1 MRRVAVPA
9 LAAPPDAPAAGARV
23 ATLVGETMGTTW
35 TVRVAAPPDIDF
47 VALRARI
54 QHALDRVVAQMSTY
68 RPDSDLSRFNAAP
81 AGTWL
86 ALPEEFLAV
95 LTAALALA
103 RETDGAFDPTVGPL
117 VDLWGFGPAG
127 RRTEPPPAAAI
138 EAVAGPVGWARL
150 EIDAARRRA
159 RQPGGVRLDL
169 SAIAKG
175 FGVDAVADCLRDAG
189 LTCYL
194 VEVGGELRGAGTKP
208 DGKPWW
214 VAPDR
219 PRADMPETIVAL
231 HGLAVATSGDYRRF
245 FDSGGIRYAHTID
258 PRTGRPV
265 SHGLVAVTVLHPS
278 CMQADALATALTV
291 LGPQAGYD
299 FACARGIAALFVAR
313 DGGGD
318 RLPETMTPAFLAML
332 D

>member
-23 ATLVGETMGTTW
+23 ATLAGETMGTTW
-35 TVRVAAPPDIDF
+35 TVRVAAPADCDF

-68 RPDSDLSRFNAAP
+68 LPASDLSRFNAAP
-81 AGTWL
+81 AGAWL
-86 ALPEEFLAV
+86 PLRGEFLAV
-95 LTAALALA
+95 LTAALVLA

-127 RRTEPPPAAAI
+127 RRTEPPPATMI
-138 EAVAGPVGWARL
+138 DAVAARVGWARVGL
-150 EIDAARRRA
+150 DAARQRA

-169 SAIAKG
+169 SSIAKG
-175 FGVDAVADCLRDAG
+175 FGVDEVADCLRDAG
-189 LTCYL
+189 LPCHL

-214 VAPDR
+214 VALER
-219 PRADMPETIVAL
+219 PRADLPETVVAL
-231 HGLAVATSGDYRRF
+231 HGLSVATSGDYRRY

-265 SHGLVAVTVLHPS
+265 THGLVAATVLHPS

-291 LGPQAGYD
+291 LGPQAGLD

-313 DGGGD
+313 RGDGVV
-318 RLPETMTPAFLAML
+318 ETMTPAFRAML